1 MSELRTPG
9 AAMTTHR
16 VTRRTFTAAA
26 TGIAAGVFA
35 APLLHAAGQEAT
47 AIPGEATPV
56 AVPLGFVSTR
66 LRFVT
71 SPEARVQVNEAVLG
85 QFVNQ
90 VKGLDGYA
98 GYLLG
103 DVIDQPSQS
112 LAIVVLEQASQLP
125 AFSEAASG
133 FVASVADKV
142 IAEKTE
148 QWAGDVLIKRG
159 PAASSTTPL
168 ASPQAT
174 PVVSESHGYAAV
186 RVHTSK
192 PGKDI
197 RDMIPEIV
205 SGFLPIVIGLP
216 GFQGYL
222 WYPIEG
228 GFVAI
233 SLFDSVESATASN
246 DAAKGWAAEYVSAY
260 TDGNPIIINAN
271 VVYADL
277 PILTSA

>member
-1 MSELRTPG
+1 
-9 AAMTTHR
+9 MTTHR
-16 VTRRTFTAAA
+16 VTRRTFTAVA

-35 APLLHAAGQEAT
+35 APLLHVAGQEAT
-47 AIPGEATPV
+47 AVAGEATPV
-56 AVPLGFVSTR
+56 AVALGFVSTR

-71 SPEARVQVNEAVLG
+71 SPEARVEVNAAVLG

-103 DVIDQPSQS
+103 DVIDQSTQS
-112 LAIVVLEQASQLP
+112 LAIVVLEKASQVP

-142 IAEKTE
+142 IAEKTQ
-148 QWAGDVLIKRG
+148 QWAGDVLIKHG
-159 PAASSTTPL
+159 PVAGRAAPL
-168 ASPQAT
+168 ASPQAS
-174 PVVSESHGYAAV
+174 PVVSESHGYVAV

-197 RDMIPEIV
+197 REMIPEIV
-205 SGFLPIVIGLP
+205 SGFLPIVTGLP
-216 GFQGYL
+216 GFKGYL
-222 WYPIEG
+222 WYPIDG

-246 DAAKGWAAEYVSAY
+246 EAAKGWAVTYISAY
-260 TDGNPIIINAN
+260 TDGNPTIINAD

-277 PILTSA
+277 PILASA